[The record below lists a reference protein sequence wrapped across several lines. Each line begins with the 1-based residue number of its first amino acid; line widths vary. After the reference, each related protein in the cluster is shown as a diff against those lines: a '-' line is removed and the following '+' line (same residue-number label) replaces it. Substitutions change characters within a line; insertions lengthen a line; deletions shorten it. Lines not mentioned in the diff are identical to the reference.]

1 MTPKHLKLGGLQ
13 RPYWMSSM
21 HLRSHRPRIIHWSVH
36 DGHVRMAGHDQ
47 PKLPTEIYT
56 CSLSD
61 SPMLLYGIFTNIYWI
76 NCALLGCQ
84 QQERQCH
91 PDHLNKKSERLSTV
105 GHCGQAGLLQT
116 RTACIVR
123 RLGIEQGQLVSACP
137 GISGHASNTMGG
149 GPSYF

>member
-21 HLRSHRPRIIHWSVH
+21 HLRSHRPRIIHWSGH
-36 DGHVRMAGHDQ
+36 DGHVRMAGHDH

-91 PDHLNKKSERLSTV
+91 PDHLNKKYTKNQNVVHRKLVYCKPALLALSERL
-105 GHCGQAGLLQT
+105 
-116 RTACIVR
+116 
-123 RLGIEQGQLVSACP
+123 GIQQGQLVSACP
-137 GISGHASNTMGG
+137 GISGHACNTMG

>member
-21 HLRSHRPRIIHWSVH
+21 HLRSHRPRIIHWSGH

-47 PKLPTEIYT
+47 PKLPTEIYM

-61 SPMLLYGIFTNIYWI
+61 SPMLVYGICTNIYWI

-91 PDHLNKKSERLSTV
+91 PDHLNKKSKHCPPSATV
-105 GHCGQAGLLQT
+105 VKRVCS
-116 RTACIVR
+116 ACIVR

-137 GISGHASNTMGG
+137 GISGHACNTMGG